1 MPALALL
8 FSRRWPT
15 SLRWIL
21 TWLTG
26 LLICTAVA
34 QNNASRY
41 NESNNETVVAWRRMI
56 EQARPQTTDEKL
68 QAVNQFFNRRLHF
81 TSDQV
86 AWGVDDYWATPLEF
100 MLNGQGDC
108 EDFAIAKYVSLLV
121 LGIPSDRLRLIYVRA
136 RFGSINSGNS
146 EAHMVLGYYADPAG
160 EPLILDNLL
169 NSIRPAASRPDLLP
183 VFSFNSQGLWVPG
196 SPKPAASDPTVRLSR
211 WRNLLDRLSS
221 EGLKL

>member
-1 MPALALL
+1 MSAIAQL
-8 FSRRWPT
+8 FSRRRST
-15 SLRWIL
+15 GSGWIL
-21 TWLTG
+21 AWLAG
-26 LLICTAVA
+26 LLISTAVA
-34 QNNASRY
+34 QINGNRY

-108 EDFAIAKYVSLLV
+108 EEFAIAKYVSLLV

-136 RFGSINSGNS
+136 RFGSINSGSS

-160 EPLILDNLL
+160 EPMILDNLL
-169 NSIRPAASRPDLLP
+169 NSIRPAASRPDLSP

-196 SPKPAASDPTVRLSR
+196 SSKPAASDPTVRLSR